1 MTVAIASI
9 AELLHLPPG
18 SVPNREEERRAA
30 GILAERLLARD
41 GKHFHRDEKL
51 LPVWPEGF
59 SGSVSH
65 CRGEVAVAVRRG
77 APLGIDLE
85 EIGRVGEKLFA
96 RIAAPEEV
104 TAYRARSRNPDADE
118 LFRTVVFSAKEAFW
132 KLLRNSGGGNPGWRE
147 VAAEFTLESPELTV
161 RGAGLTA
168 SGNFKV
174 TSGNR
179 IMVILEIG
187 K

>member
-1 MTVAIASI
+1 MTVATASI

-18 SVPNREEERRAA
+18 SVPNRDEERRAA
-30 GILAERLLARD
+30 GILAERMLARY
-41 GKHFHRDEKL
+41 GKHFHRDAEL

-85 EIGRVGEKLFA
+85 EIGRVREELFY
-96 RIAAPEEV
+96 RIAAPEEEV
-104 TAYRARSRNPDADE
+104 AYRGRRRAPDADE

-132 KLLRNSGGGNPGWRE
+132 KLLRNSGIGTPGWRE
-147 VAAEFTLESPELTV
+147 TAAEFTLESPELTV
-161 RGAGLTA
+161 RGAGITA

>member
-1 MTVAIASI
+1 MTVALASI

-18 SVPNREEERRAA
+18 AVPTREEERRAA
-30 GILAERLLARD
+30 GILAERLLAPY
-41 GKHFHRDEKL
+41 GKHFQRDDAL

-85 EIGRVGEKLFA
+85 EIGRVGEKLFE
-96 RIAAPEEV
+96 RIAAPEEEA
-104 TAYRARSRNPDADE
+104 AYRGRRRDAGADE

-132 KLLRNSGGGNPGWRE
+132 KLLRNARSGNPGWRE
-147 VAAEFTLESPELTV
+147 TAVEFTPESPELTV
-161 RGAGLTA
+161 RGAGITA
-168 SGNFKV
+168 SGNFKR

-179 IMVILEIG
+179 IMVILEIA